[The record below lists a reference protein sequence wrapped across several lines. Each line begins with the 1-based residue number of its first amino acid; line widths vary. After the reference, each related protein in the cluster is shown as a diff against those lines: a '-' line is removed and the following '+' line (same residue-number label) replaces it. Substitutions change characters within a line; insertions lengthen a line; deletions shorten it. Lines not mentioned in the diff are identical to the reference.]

1 MDTVLSGCH
10 TAANVSSLVAS
21 VNAASF
27 SAVAFSMFSLIVI
40 NHSYC
45 DGDKGARDQGRREER
60 CVCVLGYHV
69 V

>member
-10 TAANVSSLVAS
+10 TAANASSSVAS

-27 SAVAFSMFSLIVI
+27 SAVAFSMFSLMVI

-45 DGDKGARDQGRREER
+45 DGDEGPRDQGSER
-60 CVCVLGYHV
+60 GKVGVLGYHV
-69 V
+69 M